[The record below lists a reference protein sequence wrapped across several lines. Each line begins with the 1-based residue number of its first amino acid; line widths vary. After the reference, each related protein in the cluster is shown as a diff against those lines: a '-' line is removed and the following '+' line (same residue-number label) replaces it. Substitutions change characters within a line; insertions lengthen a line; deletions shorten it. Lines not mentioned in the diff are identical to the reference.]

1 MLLKNDN
8 VLKRIAPFHVLSLL
22 FMAGLMALTLIC
34 HSGVPDWGALILRYL
49 VGLGL
54 NGVVVLAFSRWPG
67 TRLIRWAHDFSPLF
81 FILFVFDSLG
91 YLIQYLQPD
100 IDPVLIRMDYWLFG
114 AHPTLWLQRWITP
127 WLTDL
132 LSLAY
137 ATYYFLAIVLILVLY
152 NREQKPGLY
161 ESIFVFVLGYYL
173 SYIGY
178 LLFPAIGPRFTM
190 TELYTVPLDGGAITD
205 FLRDT
210 LNNLEHNKRDCMP
223 SGHTEIAL
231 ITLGLAF
238 RHTRKLFYIYL
249 PMVLGLILA
258 TVYLRYHYV
267 VDVLAGAFLAA
278 ICLAIGPWLY
288 QKTGSRLNAAC
299 SDQETSN

>member
-1 MLLKNDN
+1 
-8 VLKRIAPFHVLSLL
+8 
-22 FMAGLMALTLIC
+22 
-34 HSGVPDWGALILRYL
+34 VPGWGALIIRYL
-49 VGLGL
+49 LGL
-54 NGVVVLAFSRWPG
+54 CLNLGVVLAFARWPG
-67 TRLIRWAHDFSPLF
+67 TRLIRWAHDFAPLF
-81 FILFVFDSLG
+81 FILFIFDSLG

-100 IDPVLIRMDYWLFG
+100 IDPVLIQMDFWIFG
-114 AHPTLWLQRWITP
+114 AHPTLWLQRWIAP
-127 WLTDL
+127 RLTDL

-137 ATYYFLAIVLILVLY
+137 STYYFLAVVFILVIY

-190 TELYTVPLDGGAITD
+190 AELYTVPLDGGVITD

-210 LNNLEHNKRDCMP
+210 LNNLENNKRDCMP

-238 RHTRKLFYIYL
+238 RHSRKLFYIYL

-267 VDVLAGAFLAA
+267 VDVLAGMILAA

-299 SDQETSN
+299 SDQKMSN

>member
-1 MLLKNDN
+1 M
-8 VLKRIAPFHVLSLL
+8 KRIASFHILSLL
-22 FMAGLMALTLIC
+22 FMAGLMVLTLIC
-34 HSGVPDWGALILRYL
+34 HSGVPGWGALILRYF
-49 VGLGL
+49 VGLVL
-54 NGVVVLAFSRWPG
+54 NLAVVLAFDRWPEVKPVQ
-67 TRLIRWAHDFSPLF
+67 WVHNFAPLF
-81 FILFVFDSLG
+81 FILFIFDSLG
-91 YLIQYLQPD
+91 YLIQYLRPD
-100 IDPVLIRMDYWLFG
+100 IDLALIRLDHWLFG
-114 AHPTLWLQRWITP
+114 VHPTLWLQRFIRP

-137 ATYYFLAIVLILVLY
+137 STYYFLAVVFILVIY
-152 NREQKPGLY
+152 NREQKRGLP
-161 ESIFVFVLGYYL
+161 ESIFIFVLGYYL

-210 LNNLEHNKRDCMP
+210 INSLEHNKRDCMP

-238 RHTRKLFYIYL
+238 RYSRKLFYIYL
-249 PMVLGLILA
+249 PMVAGLILA

-267 VDVLAGAFLAA
+267 VDLLAGALLAA
-278 ICLAIGPWLY
+278 VCLVGGPWLY
-288 QKTGSRLNAAC
+288 RKIGSR
-299 SDQETSN
+299 SKE

>member
-1 MLLKNDN
+1 MGLMFPEKNSFI
-8 VLKRIAPFHVLSLL
+8 KRMAPFHVLTL
-22 FMAGLMALTLIC
+22 FFLTGLIVLTFLFRQR
-34 HSGVPDWGALILRYL
+34 VPGWGALILRYF

-54 NGVVVLAFSRWPG
+54 NGVVVLAFARWPG

-81 FILFVFDSLG
+81 FILFIFDSLG

-100 IDPVLIRMDYWLFG
+100 IDPVLIRMDVWIFG
-114 AHPTLWLQRWITP
+114 AHPTIWLQRWITP
-127 WLTDL
+127 RLTDL

-190 TELYTVPLDGGAITD
+190 AELYTVPLDGGAITD

-267 VDVLAGAFLAA
+267 VDVPAGIILAA
-278 ICLAIGPWLY
+278 VCLIIGLWLY
-288 QKTGSRLNAAC
+288 
-299 SDQETSN
+299 